1 MSKPTVHSIDDLEAY
16 ASSHLPKLA
25 RDYFNGGSI
34 DGVTLRANR
43 DEYKK
48 WYIQPRVLCDVTGVD
63 TSSRAFDGGNA
74 IPFPCCVAPAAM
86 QRMAHSDGELATA
99 RGCGAFGTVM
109 GLSTFSTTS
118 LEDVKTAADEA
129 RLKAGFEG
137 PSECVLQMYLFE
149 NRQTSLDLI
158 RRAEDSGY
166 RAIVLTADTPF
177 FGRRLTEIRN
187 GFRLPAHLRMANFDA
202 SLEVKTGSEL
212 RTDQIQGIEKGQA
225 IKQANKLDASL
236 TWEALRYMKQH
247 TRLPIWVKGI
257 MSPQDANLAI
267 ENGADAIFVSN
278 HGGRQLD
285 GSPPSLMVLESI
297 ANAVAG
303 RVPVHFDGGI
313 RRGSDVF
320 KALCLGANMV
330 WIGRPALW
338 GIAYDGEKGMLNA
351 LTILRDEF
359 RECMALA
366 GCTSLKA
373 LGPHLLIRADSRM

>member
-1 MSKPTVHSIDDLEAY
+1 MSKPAVHSIDDLEAY

-25 RDYFNGGSI
+25 RDYFNGGST

-63 TSSRAFDGGNA
+63 TSAVAFDGGNA

-86 QRMAHSDGELATA
+86 QRMAHPDGELATA
-99 RGCGAFGTVM
+99 RGCGAFGTMM

-118 LEDVKTAADEA
+118 LEDVKAAADEA

-137 PSECVLQMYLFE
+137 PSECVLQIYLFE

-212 RTDQIQGIEKGQA
+212 RTDQLQGTGKGQA
-225 IKQANKLDASL
+225 TKQANKLDASL
-236 TWEALRYMKQH
+236 TWEALRYLKQH

-257 MSPQDANLAI
+257 MSPQDATLAI
-267 ENGADAIFVSN
+267 ENGADAIF
-278 HGGRQLD
+278 
-285 GSPPSLMVLESI
+285 SI
-297 ANAVAG
+297 VNTVAG

-313 RRGSDVF
+313 RRGSDMF
-320 KALCLGANMV
+320 KAMCLGANIV

-338 GIAYDGEKGMLNA
+338 AIAYDGEKGMLNA

-366 GCTSLKA
+366 GCTSLKD